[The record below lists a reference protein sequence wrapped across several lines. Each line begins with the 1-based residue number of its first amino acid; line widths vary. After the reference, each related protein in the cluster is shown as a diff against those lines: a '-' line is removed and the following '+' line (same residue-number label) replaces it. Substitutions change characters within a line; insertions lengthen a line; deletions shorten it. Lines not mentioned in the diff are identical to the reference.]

1 MLDGG
6 RSSADVLGGKMTDK
20 EVGELW
26 QSALRYPAVYP
37 YVQAL
42 IRKLVEE
49 RAAGIF
55 WSKSVVNPKF
65 SNLPDCQ
72 RQALRDFGIDPAT
85 YKETT

>member
-49 RAAGIF
+49 RAFYKYGLGTFA
-55 WSKSVVNPKF
+55 
-65 SNLPDCQ
+65 DAME
-72 RQALRDFGIDPAT
+72 QALSDFGIDAT
-85 YKETT
+85 TWKETA

>member
-26 QSALRYPAVYP
+26 QSALRYSAVYP

-49 RAAGIF
+49 RDELLQVTGPRGDGS
-55 WSKSVVNPKF
+55 SK
-65 SNLPDCQ
+65 LEE
-72 RQALRDFGIDPAT
+72 ALAQFGIDAT
-85 YKETT
+85 TWKETT